1 MNIKTPSSDRQ
12 YQVGRIMADAD
23 ETGADPIESGRKF
36 QALIDQGHTKKY
48 IMAAA
53 GVHKRRVNQSLTL
66 AAAPSKIIELY
77 KSGACTNMA
86 TLGYLVQIHKYDERR
101 FMELYQKA
109 KQGNLPSV
117 EAQLE
122 IGRASC
128 RERVC
133 QYV

>member
-1 MNIKTPSSDRQ
+1 MI
-12 YQVGRIMADAD
+12 
-23 ETGADPIESGRKF
+23 
-36 QALIDQGHTKKY
+36 
-48 IMAAA
+48 
-53 GVHKRRVNQSLTL
+53 RRPPRSTRTDTLFPYTTLFRSVNQSLTL

-117 EAQLE
+117 EAQK